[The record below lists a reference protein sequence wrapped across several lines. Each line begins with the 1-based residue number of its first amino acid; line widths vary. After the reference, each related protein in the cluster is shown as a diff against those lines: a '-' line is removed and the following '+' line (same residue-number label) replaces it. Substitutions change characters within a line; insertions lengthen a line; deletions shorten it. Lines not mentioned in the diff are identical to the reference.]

1 LYYRPPTFNA
11 PTNNETMTSTVNAA
25 GSGNAQ
31 VSRMS
36 LFDQWANGDLVRDED
51 EGARVRVIC
60 GRSDQTG
67 RVSSKAAKKVFF
79 LDADDLATLQCASY
93 YGGFGCGP
101 PMKMY
106 IIKDVVSK
114 SLRKFGRSEI
124 EKKLAARQKREE
136 KKRIKEEEAEMA
148 RKRMKTNTTA
158 NIMIAAS
165 GVASAPSSAFAT
177 TAPSTTGDA
186 KEISLLRGNL
196 LRMAKRGMGFER
208 SGAPKSWRIE
218 VPGTSAA
225 TFAAL
230 MDQAKDVELATFV
243 KSGAY
248 YTVRDHDSAKF
259 FGVKDDDEL
268 IKSFPRE
275 GVDQQIGDTVVV
287 RYKPS
292 AMELSVSGY
301 AEWPSNW

>member
-1 LYYRPPTFNA
+1 
-11 PTNNETMTSTVNAA
+11 
-25 GSGNAQ
+25 
-31 VSRMS
+31 MS
-36 LFDQWANGDLVRDED
+36 LFDRWVNGDLVRDED
-51 EGARVRVIC
+51 EGARVRIIC
-60 GRSDQTG
+60 GRSGQSG

-79 LDADDLATLQCASY
+79 LDADDLATLQFASY

-106 IIKDVVSK
+106 SIKDVVSR
-114 SLRKFGRSEI
+114 SLRKFGRVEI

-136 KKRIKEEEAEMA
+136 KKRTKEEEAEMA
-148 RKRMKTNTTA
+148 RKRLKTNTTA
-158 NIMIAAS
+158 NMMAAS
-165 GVASAPSSAFAT
+165 DVASAPSSAFGT

-186 KEISLLRGNL
+186 KEISKLRGSL
-196 LRMAKRGMGFER
+196 LRMAKKGMGFER

-218 VPGTSAA
+218 IPGTSAS

-230 MDQAKDVELATFV
+230 MDRAKDVELATFV

-248 YTVRDHDSAKF
+248 YTVPDHDSSKF
-259 FGVKDDDEL
+259 FGVRDEDEL